1 MSRRLSTRGLL
12 SGGVLSA
19 ALLASAAGGAAA
31 QSSAPESAAP
41 MPEGPLTVLCTPQE
55 DWCVR
60 MVEVFQEQT
69 GIPTSYVRLSSGE
82 ALARIRAAASAPE
95 FDVWWGGPGDPHLQ
109 AAEEGLTLAYE
120 SPQYK
125 DLQPWAQS
133 QYKQS
138 QGRSIGIYAGALG
151 FTYNTELLGKRK
163 IQAPKCWADLL
174 RPEFKDEV
182 QVANPNASGTA
193 YTALAT
199 LVQIFG
205 EEKAFDYL
213 KKLNDNVNQYTKSGS
228 APAAAVARSET
239 LVGII
244 FMHDGINQKIN
255 GFPVDVSAPCEG
267 TGYEIGSVSIIKG
280 SKNLDAAKAFYEFSL
295 SPEGQATG
303 AETKQFQIPSNRKSV
318 IPPEAP
324 NLEEIRLIDYN
335 FQKYGTTE
343 ERKRLLSRW
352 DAEIKSVAR

>member
-1 MSRRLSTRGLL
+1 MKSAGNWIKSAGFGL
-12 SGGVLSA
+12 G
-19 ALLASAAGGAAA
+19 ALAVGAVFAVTPAPA
-31 QSSAPESAAP
+31 QAQ
-41 MPEGPLTVLCTPQE
+41 GTLTVLCGVQE
-55 DWCVR
+55 EWCKAIAVAF
-60 MVEVFQEQT
+60 EKKS
-69 GIPTSYVRLSSGE
+69 GIAVAMSRKSAGE
-82 ALARIRAAASAPE
+82 ALAQIRAESANPKT
-95 FDVWWGGPGDPHLQ
+95 DVWWGGPGDPHLQ

-174 RPEFKDEV
+174 RPEFKDEI

-205 EEKAFDYL
+205 EDKAFDYL

-303 AETKQFQIPSNRKSV
+303 AETKQYQMPSNRKSAV
-318 IPPEAP
+318 PPEAP

-335 FQKYGTTE
+335 FQKYGTAE